1 MISLIHFI
9 FILEQYV
16 LSLILYLESEIPLA

>member
-9 FILEQYV
+9 FVLEQYV
-16 LSLILYLESEIPLA
+16 LSLIFHLESEIPLA